1 MAHFAKLG
9 PNDEVLEVLVVHNT
23 ELLDENGVEQEH
35 LGVAFLQQIFGGD
48 WVQTSYNNNVRKNF
62 AAKGYT
68 YDSERDAFIP
78 PQPFNSW
85 LLIEDTCLWEPP
97 TPYPTDGADYTW
109 DEGTTSWVVVEE

>member
-9 PNDEVLEVLVVHNT
+9 PNNEVLEVLVVHNN
-23 ELLDENGVEQEH
+23 ELLDEDGVEQEH
-35 LGVAFLQQIFGGD
+35 LGIAFLQQLFGGD

-78 PQPFNSW
+78 PQPYDSW
-85 LLIEDTCLWEPP
+85 ALNEDTCLWESP
-97 TPYPTDGADYTW
+97 TPYPTDGAYYTW
-109 DEGTTSWVVVEE
+109 DESTTSWVVDEG